1 MPPSGALGGLPI
13 VSTGGPLD
21 PISPAAGPST
31 SSGPLVTP
39 SATLPGVS
47 ATLPGVSATPPGVSA
62 TPPGVSTAPPGVSVT
77 ATLANL
83 LPLAASTVP
92 PTPTGVYVGDGLAP
106 VPPKLACRIRQWEY
120 VDMGEMLPEFWMGKE
135 EEAASKK
142 GQSRRSRKVTDIF
155 TWLQC
160 YATYVSVLG
169 PHAPEAIPELMAYMA
184 TIIRVSQD
192 YQGLAWVRYDAGFRR
207 QAALTGNRLWS
218 RVNST
223 LYTVCFTGNAQT
235 TTRCELCFGSTH
247 SAKDCA
253 LQGDPDPEMQ
263 TRVKAVESALL
274 AMTSKFGVRAS
285 GPPVSPSGQ
294 VCRLYNKGSCTYPR
308 CRHSHVCSNCG
319 GNHAAVSCPRYPHAV
334 NQGMLPVNTRRPRE
348 GPKPF

>member
-1 MPPSGALGGLPI
+1 
-13 VSTGGPLD
+13 
-21 PISPAAGPST
+21 
-31 SSGPLVTP
+31 
-39 SATLPGVS
+39 
-47 ATLPGVSATPPGVSA
+47 
-62 TPPGVSTAPPGVSVT
+62 
-77 ATLANL
+77 
-83 LPLAASTVP
+83 
-92 PTPTGVYVGDGLAP
+92 
-106 VPPKLACRIRQWEY
+106 
-120 VDMGEMLPEFWMGKE
+120 
-135 EEAASKK
+135 
-142 GQSRRSRKVTDIF
+142 
-155 TWLQC
+155 
-160 YATYVSVLG
+160 
-169 PHAPEAIPELMAYMA
+169 MA

-223 LYTVCFTGNAQT
+223 LYTVFFTGNAQT

-285 GPPVSPSGQ
+285 GPPVPLSDQ

-319 GNHAAVSCPRYPHAV
+319 GNHAALSCPRYPHAV

>member
-1 MPPSGALGGLPI
+1 MPPSGALRGLLI
-13 VSTGGPLD
+13 ISTGGPLD
-21 PISPAAGPST
+21 PISPAAGLST
-31 SSGPLVTP
+31 SSGPSV
-39 SATLPGVS
+39 
-47 ATLPGVSATPPGVSA
+47 TPPGI
-62 TPPGVSTAPPGVSVT
+62 SVT
-77 ATLANL
+77 VTLANL
-83 LPLAASTVP
+83 LTLAASTIP
-92 PTPTGVYVGDGLAP
+92 PTPTGVYIGDGLAP
-106 VPPKLACRIRQWEY
+106 VPPKLASQIRQWEY
-120 VDMGEMLPEFWMGKE
+120 ADMGVMLLEFWMGKE

-169 PHAPEAIPELMAYMA
+169 PHAPEVIPELMAYMA

-285 GPPVSPSGQ
+285 GPPVPPSGQ
-294 VCRLYNKGSCTYPR
+294 VCRLYNKGSCTYPP